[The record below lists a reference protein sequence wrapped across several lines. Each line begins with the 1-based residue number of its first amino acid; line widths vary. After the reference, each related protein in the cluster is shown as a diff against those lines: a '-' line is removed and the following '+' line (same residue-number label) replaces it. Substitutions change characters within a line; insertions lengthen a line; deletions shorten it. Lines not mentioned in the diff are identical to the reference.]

1 MPRPKWEHVV
11 GKQRAC
17 LNISYIDYD
26 VRDEENYDTDAAI
39 SFFFLFPGLEGSRG
53 SGLGRRADP

>member
-39 SFFFLFPGLEGSRG
+39 SFFFSF
-53 SGLGRRADP
+53 SGVGRFTGKWSGEAC